1 MLPGRLSLKNFC
13 GHADTEF
20 SFDDFQSALVIGK
33 VKDNDRFSN
42 GAGKSTIFNAIEYVL
57 FNEIQFSAL
66 EKIIRDGCDVCRV
79 EFDFTS
85 SLDKSIY
92 RIVRSNSRKTGTDVR
107 LFKKDNDEWQ
117 DLTQRRVSDTEKE
130 IVKIVGFNYKA
141 FCASVLF
148 SQSGSENNVQKD
160 FGNLPNL
167 TPEKRKSVLREV
179 LQLNVYA
186 NYEKL
191 AKNKFSNVQYN
202 LEKQKVIL
210 TTIGDPDTLLVSLTK
225 EQEESDK
232 ILTIYNKNIS
242 FIKDKLASLKSEYTL
257 LSDKVSGSRA
267 KISSI
272 TNTES
277 ICKDGIAKSH
287 KTIEDLKLKIASLP
301 KEAKDIQKELD
312 SMQSWVDEHK
322 KEQIDIEPLN
332 IDASKLLEKFLSAK
346 NALIIVK
353 VKLEELNNPI
363 TEEKNCS
370 HCHQNIS
377 EEHKHNWTIKNKEE
391 ILKLEKDKITL
402 NKDLLE
408 LADSRAEVD
417 TLIGTRIAI
426 KNTLSTWESKIDYL
440 SKELEAKRLL
450 YKNYNVLLED
460 HIVSLR
466 SKNIELETIQ
476 QELSALIVL
485 DKNNLTFNRLDE
497 LRLDITKSSNKE
509 TQLSSEISNLIGKQA
524 IIKHKV
530 EQSILNRIKI
540 IDLKKDIQE
549 LEKSLQLHSKVIQAF
564 GSNGIPSLITHSIL
578 DELQGEANKWLLKL
592 RPGLQLQFVVI
603 NDKNTNKDKDK
614 EDTLDILYFID
625 GNQREYKQLSGA
637 QKIIVSLSLK
647 LAILFIINKR
657 LGVDIKL
664 MLLDEVNQPLD
675 PGSTEI
681 FAEIIKVIQNELKVL
696 VITHDENL
704 KYKFSHT
711 ILIEQDENNVS
722 KGRLCINTH

>member
-1 MLPGRLSLKNFC
+1 MLPLRLSLKNFC
-13 GHADTEF
+13 GHSETEF
-20 SFDDFQSALVIGK
+20 SFDDFSSALIIGK

-79 EFDFTS
+79 EFEFLS

-92 RIVRSNSRKTGTDVR
+92 KIVRSNSRKTGTDVR
-107 LFKKDNDEWQ
+107 LYKKNNDQWE

-179 LQLNVYA
+179 LQLNIYA

-191 AKNKFSNVQYN
+191 AKTKFGNVQSN
-202 LEKQKVIL
+202 LEKQKIIL
-210 TTIGDPDTLLVSLTK
+210 STLGDPDVLIASLLK
-225 EQEESDK
+225 EQ
-232 ILTIYNKNIS
+232 NIS
-242 FIKDKLASLKSEYTL
+242 EEFLSKFTNDNFSIKEKLTTLKSEYTL
-257 LSDKVSGSRA
+257 LSDKVSGHRT
-267 KISSI
+267 KIANLKSTENSCKDSLLKSNKTIADLKTKNASILVESKDIKTELSSI
-272 TNTES
+272 
-277 ICKDGIAKSH
+277 
-287 KTIEDLKLKIASLP
+287 L
-301 KEAKDIQKELD
+301 
-312 SMQSWVDEHK
+312 SWIDVHK
-322 KEQIDIEPLN
+322 KDN
-332 IDASKLLEKFLSAK
+332 IDLDALNAEASKLLEKFLNAK
-346 NALIIVK
+346 NSLRLVRLKI
-353 VKLEELNNPI
+353 EELNHPI
-363 TEEKNCS
+363 TDEKICT
-370 HCHQNIS
+370 HCHQNVS
-377 EEHKHNWTIKNKEE
+377 DEHKHNWTEKNKKE
-391 ILKLEKDKITL
+391 LLNLEKDKIALNKELTDLVDSRTELDTIIGQHTTIKVQLSSMENKIDYL
-402 NKDLLE
+402 NKDL
-408 LADSRAEVD
+408 
-417 TLIGTRIAI
+417 
-426 KNTLSTWESKIDYL
+426 ES
-440 SKELEAKRLL
+440 KRLL
-450 YKNYNVLLED
+450 YKNYNTLLED
-460 HIVSLR
+460 HIEAIR
-466 SKNIELETIQ
+466 SKNLELTGIQKELEILTA
-476 QELSALIVL
+476 S
-485 DKNNLTFNRLDE
+485 DKDNVTFTRLDE
-497 LRLDITKSSNKE
+497 LRIDIHKLSTKES
-509 TQLSSEISNLIGKQA
+509 QLASEMATLIGKQA
-524 IIKHKV
+524 ITKHKI
-530 EQSILNRIKI
+530 EQCIINKSKI
-540 IDLKKDIQE
+540 IDLKKEIQE

-578 DELQGEANKWLLKL
+578 DDLQDEANKWLVKL

-603 NDKNTNKDKDK
+603 NEKNSSKDKEK

-647 LAILFIINKR
+647 LAILFIMNKR

-681 FAEIIKVIQNELKVL
+681 FSDIIKVIQNELKVL
-696 VITHDENL
+696 VITHDDAL
-704 KYKFSHT
+704 KHKFSHA

-722 KGRLCINTH
+722 KGKLINW